1 MQKNNSL
8 SGSLLPPLVVDL
20 DGTLL
25 HTDMLHESI
34 IQSFRFNILA
44 LLKSIFLLFNGKASF
59 KRYLASKTNFDPA
72 SLPYNKE
79 LLRWLEDQKEL
90 GRKLV
95 LCTASDLIVA
105 ESIANH
111 LEIFDEVIASDGLV
125 NNAGENKANAL
136 KNKFGVCGYDYVGN
150 SKADIPVW
158 ASAAKS
164 ILVNAS
170 SSLEIKARDVSHVQ
184 YIFPRRKGMFK
195 SFVRALRIHQWL
207 KNVLLFVPL
216 LAGHDISNELALHSL
231 LLAFFSFGICA
242 SSVYILNDLLDLDSD
257 RAHPS
262 KKTRPFAAGELPIW
276 FGVLSIPLLLALS
289 FYIAH
294 LIIGPFSYVL
304 FFYFIITCA
313 YSLLLK
319 RLVLIDC
326 LVLALLYTIR
336 IIAGAL
342 AVNHV
347 LSFWLL
353 AFSVFIF
360 LSLAFVKRYT
370 EMGSQ
375 KLTAYDK
382 LNGRGYYTS
391 DASLIQTMGIASGY
405 LSILVFSLYL
415 DSEVVTRLYKSP
427 QLIWGAI
434 PVMLFWIS
442 WMWLQANHGKMH
454 DDPLVFAIKNPISI
468 SSGVIFVFIMTIG
481 TVGLNW

>member
-1 MQKNNSL
+1 MRKNNSL
-8 SGSLLPPLVVDL
+8 SGNLLLPLVVDL

-34 IQSFRFNILA
+34 IQSFRFNLLA
-44 LLKSIFLLFNGKASF
+44 LLKSTFLLINGKASF

-79 LLRWLEDQKEL
+79 LLRWLADQKEL

-105 ESIANH
+105 ESIANY
-111 LEIFDEVIASDGLV
+111 LEIFDEVIASDGMV
-125 NNAGENKANAL
+125 NNASENKANVL
-136 KNKFGVCGYDYVGN
+136 KNKFGVFGYDYVGN

-170 SSLEIKARDVSHVQ
+170 SSLEIKARDVSDVQ

-195 SFVRALRIHQWL
+195 SFVRSLRIHQWL

-216 LAGHDISNELALHSL
+216 LAGHDISNVLALQTL

-257 RAHPS
+257 RAHPR
-262 KKTRPFAAGELPIW
+262 KKMRPFAAGELPIW
-276 FGVLSIPLLLALS
+276 LGVLSIPLLLALS

-304 FFYFIITCA
+304 FFYFITTCA
-313 YSLLLK
+313 YSLLFK
-319 RLVLIDC
+319 CLVLIDC

-342 AVNHV
+342 AVDHV

-370 EMGSQ
+370 EMGNQ
-375 KLTAYDK
+375 KVTTYDK
-382 LNGRGYYTS
+382 LHGRGYYTS
-391 DASLIQTMGIASGY
+391 DASLIQTMGITSGY

-415 DSEVVTRLYKSP
+415 DTEVVTRLYKSP
-427 QLIWGAI
+427 QLIWAAI

-442 WMWLQANHGKMH
+442 WMWVQASHGKMH

-468 SSGVIFVFIMTIG
+468 SSGVIFVLIMTIG
-481 TVGLNW
+481 AVGLNW